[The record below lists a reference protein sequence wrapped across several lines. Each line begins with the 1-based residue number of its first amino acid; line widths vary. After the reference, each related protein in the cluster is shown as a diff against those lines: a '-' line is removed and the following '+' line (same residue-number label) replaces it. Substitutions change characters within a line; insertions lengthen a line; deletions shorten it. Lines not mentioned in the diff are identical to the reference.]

1 MASFYPSYP
10 QRNTSYRAQY
20 RRQKQHKVMIR
31 ASRTW
36 TPSQSSDNDEWRD
49 TITKQGHDRFIPVS
63 KIANTLQ
70 GTIYT
75 ANDEMT
81 GDTVVVKCAKK
92 RLVHKGMTKEGYSV
106 RENFIAERDL
116 LMELKQHI
124 PDGIISIPSIA
135 CCWFSHILLGF
146 CFTYLLGGGS
156 IIIAFVWASLLGLLL
171 CLRSITYGIESW
183 EDRGHYYVATPY
195 YPSPLFDLVYDHHTG
210 HSYGSQGARID
221 GAGSN
226 TDWMTRVKHIFKGLC
241 ETVKWCHSHGYCHQ
255 DLSLENVMLDDGGD
269 AVIIDLGL
277 MKHYRDGN
285 FIQTLSEPVGKVKY
299 MSPEMYGAL
308 IHDAR
313 MNDVWCLGVCLFMM
327 ICGSHPYEKP
337 SFGDAAFVQMIGA
350 KAPQFDFERDDLG
363 LGLDLLSKIF
373 KVEMMRMRL
382 DDVLKHP
389 FLNDETCDE
398 TESEDSYDHE
408 DTFIDCVI
416 DDMDATE
423 LDAMQSVL

>member
-10 QRNTSYRAQY
+10 QRNTSYRAQF
-20 RRQKQHKVMIR
+20 RRQKPQKVMIR

-36 TPSQSSDNDEWRD
+36 TPSQTSDDDEWRD

-124 PDGIISIPSIA
+124 PDG
-135 CCWFSHILLGF
+135 
-146 CFTYLLGGGS
+146 
-156 IIIAFVWASLLGLLL
+156 
-171 CLRSITYGIESW
+171 ITYGIESW